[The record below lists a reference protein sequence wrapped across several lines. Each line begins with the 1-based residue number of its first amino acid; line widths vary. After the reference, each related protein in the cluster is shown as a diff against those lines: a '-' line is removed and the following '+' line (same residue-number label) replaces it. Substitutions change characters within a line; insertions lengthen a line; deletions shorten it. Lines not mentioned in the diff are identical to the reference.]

1 MIFYRMKIK
10 MFLYIETGIS
20 SFFLHE
26 NKFQQVFL
34 VFQGKLNP
42 RGQKNIE
49 CFGAFLLIYIDFTN
63 KIFLAVLQ
71 FILSVI
77 FLGI

>member
-1 MIFYRMKIK
+1 MTVFI
-10 MFLYIETGIS
+10 LVL
-20 SFFLHE
+20 FFSQFKNE
-26 NKFQQVFL
+26 SA
-34 VFQGKLNP
+34 
-42 RGQKNIE
+42 RAKNIE

>member
-1 MIFYRMKIK
+1 

-34 VFQGKLNP
+34 VFQAMNSNEIPISDQLLNEILNVP
-42 RGQKNIE
+42 VLPQTKSNISTLYVNPSYLRNAQK
-49 CFGAFLLIYIDFTN
+49 
-63 KIFLAVLQ
+63 K
-71 FILSVI
+71 
-77 FLGI
+77 